1 MEQNTENSNIQE
13 SLSLKDW
20 ISICL
25 AKWRWFVISLIIC
38 LLAAA
43 LYILRTPPVYTRNAE
58 VLIKEDAKGRSIS
71 SDISSTFSDLG
82 LTRGRVNVNNEIISF
97 QSPDL
102 MMEVVRRLHLETE
115 YKREARF
122 YDRTVYGDKLPITV
136 TFPEYGNSE
145 SAALTVRRQSDS
157 TYVLGNFVHNGEKA
171 PRKATVVAMAGDTTD
186 TPVGK
191 VVVTPT
197 AYAEANPIN
206 YTMNVTRSGIYGTAR
221 RFLGRLSVALANK
234 EATVISLTAS
244 DVNTQRATEV
254 LNMLINVYNENW
266 IKDKNQISTST
277 NEFIAERLAVIES
290 ELGSVDKSI
299 SSFKSEHRLPD
310 IVASAGMDMQLSAEA
325 NRRIMSLNNQL
336 NISRYL
342 LSYVNESTDKLLP
355 ANAGLEEANIQGQIN
370 QYNDILL
377 RRNRLIE
384 SSSEEN
390 ILVKDLDRE
399 LDAMRS
405 TIATSIDNYIVALN
419 MQLKSYRSAQSQ
431 ADARI
436 SNNPRQAGQ
445 LLSDERQ
452 QKVKEALYL
461 FLLQKREENEISQAF
476 TAYNTRVV
484 AAPGGGGGPIAPKKK
499 MIFLVALLL
508 GLAIPFAL
516 IYLLEMMNTTV
527 RGRQD
532 LDNLATPFVGEI
544 PSVAGGKKTAWTRFR
559 ESLRLRYFRK
569 QLAEEEHGEKK
580 IFVKPR
586 SRNVINEAFRVVRT
600 NFEFMRG
607 TKLDGCRV
615 VMVTSM
621 NPGSGK
627 TFVSANLAA
636 TFALKNKK
644 VLAMDCDLRKK
655 SLSDYAGSPESG
667 LADYLNGSISDYNSL
682 IVRNIDDRGLDI
694 LPVGTLPP
702 NPAEL
707 LSEPAFG
714 ELIASLRGEYD
725 YIFLDCP
732 PVELVTDADIISR
745 NADMTIFIVR
755 ANLLE
760 KSMLPQIDKFY
771 TTHRFNNL
779 AVVLNGT
786 EPSGRYG
793 YKYGYKYGYGEG
805 KYGNSES

>member
-197 AYAEANPIN
+197 AYAEANPLN

-484 AAPGGGGGPIAPKKK
+484 AAPGGAGGPIAPRKN
-499 MIFLVALLL
+499 MILLIAVLL

-532 LDNLATPFVGEI
+532 LENIAAPFLGEI
-544 PSVAGGKKTAWTRFR
+544 PSVSGKKKNVWQRFR
-559 ESLRLRYFRK
+559 ESLKLRYFRK
-569 QLAEEEHGEKK
+569 QIAEGESGETKTVV
-580 IFVKPR
+580 VKPH

-600 NFEFMRG
+600 NLEFMRG
-607 TKLDGCRV
+607 AKQEGCKV
-615 VMVTSM
+615 AMVTSM

-627 TFVSANLAA
+627 TFISANLAS
-636 TFALKNKK
+636 TFAIKNKK
-644 VLAMDCDLRKK
+644 VLAIDCDLRKK
-655 SLSDYAGSPESG
+655 SLSYYAGAPEAG
-667 LADYLNGSISDYNSL
+667 LAD
-682 IVRNIDDRGLDI
+682 
-694 LPVGTLPP
+694 
-702 NPAEL
+702 
-707 LSEPAFG
+707 
-714 ELIASLRGEYD
+714 
-725 YIFLDCP
+725 
-732 PVELVTDADIISR
+732 
-745 NADMTIFIVR
+745 
-755 ANLLE
+755 
-760 KSMLPQIDKFY
+760 
-771 TTHRFNNL
+771 
-779 AVVLNGT
+779 
-786 EPSGRYG
+786 
-793 YKYGYKYGYGEG
+793 
-805 KYGNSES
+805 